1 VAVRARVAG
10 WHHPSVVSIP
20 HPPGRSEQIPQ
31 GVLPERDRPQSI
43 TLEVANAER
52 SGGEDYFEFEVQTP
66 DTLEH
71 LLEMRGALFGR
82 GQIVVLDRYDP
93 ERVAETL
100 RPLVESVEAESWE
113 EAAFQIG
120 SLGRWEFEGWKWYP
134 EEERLRPHPG
144 VEAEVREVRLLRTA
158 LGESFSLPIEVRFG
172 GTGVEDEL
180 TVPMVLQSPLW
191 VRNHMAREEVVI
203 GSGRVFAPRPD
214 GEAIHAALVETSPVA
229 RAPSWDL
236 LRLTLQPLEAPGT

>member
-10 WHHPSVVSIP
+10 WHHPSVVSLAQDGG
-20 HPPGRSEQIPQ
+20 GREIPQ
-31 GVLPERDRPQSI
+31 GVIPTPEEPQRF
-43 TLEVANAER
+43 TLEVADAER
-52 SGGEDYFEFEVQTP
+52 SGGEDYFEFDVQTP
-66 DTLEH
+66 DTLAH

-93 ERVAETL
+93 ERVGETL

-113 EAAFQIG
+113 EAAFRIG

-134 EEERLRPHPG
+134 EEERLRQHPG

-191 VRNHMAREEVVI
+191 VRNHMAGDEVVV
-203 GSGRVFAPRPD
+203 GSGRVFATRPD

-236 LRLTLQPLEAPGT
+236 LRLTLRPLEAPGT